1 MYIKKVLEGFTLQT
15 HHSEDRERDHRTFE
29 EKTRKSAASM
39 SATPEVSKKHFVSC
53 DLCVEVKTPALKTCL
68 KCEISMC
75 AQHLQTHLTTPV
87 LLQTHP
93 LTNPVK
99 SGSSS
104 QMASKCSVHGKLVE
118 YYCLDDRVLVCMSC
132 AIEERHRLHNMKTLQ
147 TAHVELASQLKEEI
161 KTLAQKKNQ
170 AKQLGKWH
178 KYQMQDL
185 EKCVGQLTETG
196 STLKDLVF
204 TRLQTSVSARL
215 GAHQT
220 AQRAI
225 RLALEEDDD
234 FSFLQKFASVHE
246 AIMEARTVDLKQG
259 LESGPE
265 CTKLIKEI
273 RKDGEI
279 IEEQVHKLQRRFL
292 AFADPEFHSVVQDDQ
307 NPVSELTFDPQ
318 TLGPEMTLSK
328 NLKTV
333 FYSFSARNLTQASA
347 GSNGTQTLRCL
358 QTNNSVSLHWF
369 LKLSE
374 HFDWTIGLCDTG
386 ATNGNYSVV
395 YGLRKQK
402 NSLFSLESEDETQ
415 SVSTYTYV
423 TGQALSTRLQTLQ
436 SPCLHD
442 FLVTGPWKVEVIWD
456 YASKQLAF
464 YSRNK
469 QTKGLLLCKLK
480 TDIYGQT
487 LCPFITFENIT
498 TTLQNTQRELLQIAQ
513 TYPRMS
519 KGQGSSYTE
528 ILCVLKQ

>member
-1 MYIKKVLEGFTLQT
+1 MITGYDCCEGELHCSICLDLFSDPVT
-15 HHSEDRERDHRTFE
+15 
-29 EKTRKSAASM
+29 
-39 SATPEVSKKHFVSC
+39 TPCGHNFC
-53 DLCVEVKTPALKTCL
+53 KTCL
-68 KCEISMC
+68 DMFWDNCKKCTCPYCKETFDK
-75 AQHLQTHLTTPV
+75 L

-347 GSNGTQTLRCL
+347 GSYGTQTLRCL
-358 QTNNSVSLHWF
+358 QTNNGVSLHWF

-374 HFDWTIGLCDTG
+374 HFDWTIGLCDTR
-386 ATNGNYSVV
+386 ATNGNYSV
-395 YGLRKQK
+395 
-402 NSLFSLESEDETQ
+402 
-415 SVSTYTYV
+415 
-423 TGQALSTRLQTLQ
+423 
-436 SPCLHD
+436 
-442 FLVTGPWKVEVIWD
+442 VEVIWD

-469 QTKGLLLCKLK
+469 QTKVIQKL
-480 TDIYGQT
+480 
-487 LCPFITFENIT
+487 
-498 TTLQNTQRELLQIAQ
+498 RELPQIKNTFQLQ
-513 TYPRMS
+513 MNS
-519 KGQGSSYTE
+519 F
-528 ILCVLKQ
+528 

>member
-1 MYIKKVLEGFTLQT
+1 FAKYFFLFFSVTASSSSVLTEILQCLICLELST
-15 HHSEDRERDHRTFE
+15 DP
-29 EKTRKSAASM
+29 M
-39 SATPEVSKKHFVSC
+39 MTPCGHNFCK
-53 DLCVEVKTPALKTCL
+53 ACL
-68 KCEISMC
+68 KECWESSHDNTCPCCKEDFSKRVDLRHCGHLLSQSEILMC
-75 AQHLQTHLTTPV
+75 QITMLDLV
-87 LLQTHP
+87 EDI
-93 LTNPVK
+93 NPK
-99 SGSSS
+99 II
-104 QMASKCSVHGKLVE
+104 QKYNRLVE

-161 KTLAQKKNQ
+161 KTLAQKKN
-170 AKQLGKWH
+170 
-178 KYQMQDL
+178 
-185 EKCVGQLTETG
+185 QLTETG

-347 GSNGTQTLRCL
+347 GSYGTQTLRCL
-358 QTNNSVSLHWF
+358 QTNNGVSLHWF

-374 HFDWTIGLCDTG
+374 HFDWTIGLCDTR

-415 SVSTYTYV
+415 SGSTYRYV
-423 TGQALSTRLQTLQ
+423 TGQALSTRLQTLR

>member
-15 HHSEDRERDHRTFE
+15 HHSEDRERDRRTFE

-39 SATPEVSKKHFVSC
+39 SVTPEVPKEHFVSC

-104 QMASKCSVHGKLVE
+104 QKASKCSAHGKLVE
-118 YYCLDDRVLVCMSC
+118 YYCLEDRVLVCVSC
-132 AIEERHRLHNMKTLQ
+132 AIEDGHRRHNMKTLQ
-147 TAHVELASQLKEEI
+147 TAHVELAGQLKEDL
-161 KTLAQKKNQ
+161 KALAQRQNQ
-170 AKQLGKWH
+170 AKQLEKWH
-178 KYQMQDL
+178 KDQMQAL
-185 EKCVGQLTETG
+185 ENCVGQLMETG
-196 STLKDLVF
+196 SALKDLVF
-204 TRLQTSVSARL
+204 TCLQTSVSARL
-215 GAHQT
+215 GALQT

-225 RLALEEDDD
+225 TLALEEDDD
-234 FSFLQKFASVHE
+234 FNFLQKFASVHE
-246 AIMEARTVDLKQG
+246 AIMEARTVDLKLG
-259 LESGPE
+259 LDSGPDR
-265 CTKLIKEI
+265 TKLIKEI

-279 IEEQVHKLQRRFL
+279 IEEQVLKLQRRFL
-292 AFADPEFHSVVQDDQ
+292 AFADPKFHSVVQDEQ

-328 NLKTV
+328 DLKTV
-333 FYSFSARNLTQASA
+333 FYSFSPRNPTSA
-347 GSNGTQTLRCL
+347 GPSRTQTLRCL
-358 QTNNSVSLHWF
+358 QTNGGSNLRWF

-374 HFDWTIGLCDTG
+374 HFDWTIGLCDTR
-386 ATNGNYSVV
+386 ARNGNYLDV
-395 YGLRKQK
+395 YGLTKQD
-402 NSLFSLESEDETQ
+402 NSLSSLKSEDLTQ
-415 SVSTYTYV
+415 NGLTNSHGNRLKRSTCF
-423 TGQALSTRLQTLQ
+423 QTFSE
-436 SPCLHD
+436 SPCLHE
-442 FLVTGPWKVEVIWD
+442 FHVTGPWKVEVIWD

-469 QTKGLLLCKLK
+469 QTKVFLLCKHKL
-480 TDIYGQT
+480 DIYRRG

-498 TTLQNTQRELLQIAQ
+498 TTLQNTNRELLRIAR

-519 KGQGSSYTE
+519 EGQGTSYTE